1 MCFSKFRTHSHFVGS
16 AMGTELEHEV
26 LATDNFLIQNETL
39 SQGACEGVLEVLGLL
54 QNSLFE
60 DSSVNQPGPD

>member
-1 MCFSKFRTHSHFVGS
+1 
-16 AMGTELEHEV
+16 MGIELEHEV
-26 LATDNFLIQNETL
+26 LAADSFLIQNETL

-54 QNSLFE
+54 QNSRLE